1 MTQPNYLSAI
11 QTIAKKPKFY
21 VILYGPPG
29 IGKSSL
35 AARMSSGKVD
45 VNDPKVEPD
54 KKLGPQEISKQ
65 TKKTLFIIHP
75 EEQGINE
82 LKSGSPEEY
91 SGVGVMPPI
100 PTWEALLSVNQWLA
114 SKSPEIDE
122 VRSKYETVVYDSLTG
137 FETIGTKFCAQ
148 EDFKGDYSS
157 TGFFSYGKG
166 PKTFA
171 TRYWTDFLRSI
182 SLVRANGFNIV
193 LICHSQDNI
202 TTNAMGDDY
211 YQRTLMLGKDD
222 IPRTTAAAEHIIL
235 MDQKAVI
242 DKENLKSKSVGE
254 GMRLMY
260 CSPAPAHVAKGKGLP
275 SMISMGESP
284 DETWSNLK
292 PYLYK

>member
-1 MTQPNYLSAI
+1 MTEIVQPNYLAAI
-11 QTIAKKPKFY
+11 QTVAKKPKFY

-35 AARMSSGKVD
+35 AARMSSGTTEE
-45 VNDPKVEPD
+45 NND
-54 KKLGPQEISKQ
+54 KKS
-65 TKKTLFIIHP
+65 LFIIHP

-82 LKSGSPEEY
+82 LKSGNPEEY
-91 SGVGVMPPI
+91 TRVGVMPPI
-100 PTWEALLSVNQWLA
+100 PTWEALLNVNNWLA
-114 SKSPEIDE
+114 TSKEQE
-122 VRSKYETVVYDSLTG
+122 LHEKYETIVYDSLTG
-137 FETIGTKFCAQ
+137 FETIGTKFCAEQ
-148 EDFKGDYSS
+148 DFHGDYSS

-235 MDQKAVI
+235 MDQKSLI

-275 SMISMGESP
+275 TMISMGDSP
-284 DETWSNLK
+284 DKTWSNLK
-292 PYLYK
+292 PHLYK